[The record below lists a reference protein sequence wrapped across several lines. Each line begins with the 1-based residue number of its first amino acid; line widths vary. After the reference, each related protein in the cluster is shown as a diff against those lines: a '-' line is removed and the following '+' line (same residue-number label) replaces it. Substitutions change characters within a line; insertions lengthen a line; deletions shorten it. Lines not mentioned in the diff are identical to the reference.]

1 MKQTWSMSEF
11 SCLSEYTRLYPM
23 FLYKAR
29 LSLKLKKALTIMK
42 RLKDYIRSQIQKHRE
57 TFDQDDI
64 RDFVD
69 LYLRSHETSGNKHI
83 TGTYEEHKTFFPVL

>member
-1 MKQTWSMSEF
+1 MPHCRKSHIVAHF
-11 SCLSEYTRLYPM
+11 FYN
-23 FLYKAR
+23 KACV
-29 LSLKLKKALTIMK
+29 SLKLKKALTIMK

-83 TGTYEEHKTFFPVL
+83 TGTYEEHKTFFPFINVYQALA